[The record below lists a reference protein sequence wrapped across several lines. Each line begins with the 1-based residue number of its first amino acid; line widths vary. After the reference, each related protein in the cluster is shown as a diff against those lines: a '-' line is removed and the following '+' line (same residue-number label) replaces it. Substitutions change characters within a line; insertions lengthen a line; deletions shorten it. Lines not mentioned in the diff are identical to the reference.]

1 MIRCKLLSSQKLI
14 ESFLNMSP
22 GSKKRCSELKDKLI
36 HSGKAS
42 VPSTNIIG
50 SEYLLWLEKKGIVKV
65 IK

>member
-1 MIRCKLLSSQKLI
+1 
-14 ESFLNMSP
+14 MSP